1 MSFTTPILLA
11 MGILFISTFIR
22 SAIGF
27 GDALV
32 AMPLLAMALDIQTAT
47 PLVAFA
53 ASTIALTIL
62 LKNWRSVDIRSAWR
76 LILLSLV
83 GIPFGLVLLK
93 VAPAYMVKAV
103 LGVLLILYGLY
114 SLITPRL
121 PEIQSEKSA
130 YIFGFIAGVLG
141 GAYNTNGP
149 PIVMYGL
156 LRRWPPESFRA
167 TLQCYFLFTGLLISA
182 GRVMDASGVAD
193 LSVLDSHHN
202 ARDFRGRQNQQ
213 SYLEGFLQ
221 PDCLRLSYRDRR
233 ALPYSLGAGK
243 KRIAVANEPRRSVEA
258 A

>member
-1 MSFTTPILLA
+1 MNLTTPILLA
-11 MGILFISTFIR
+11 ISILFVSTLIR

-32 AMPLLAMALDIQTAT
+32 AMPLLAMALGIQTAT

-62 LKNWRSVDIRSAWR
+62 LKSWRSVDIRSAWR

-93 VAPAYMVKAV
+93 VAPEYMVKAI
-103 LGVLLILYGLY
+103 LGALLILYGIY

-121 PEIQSEKSA
+121 PVIQSEKSA

-182 GRVMDASGVAD
+182 GHGLAG
-193 LSVLDSHHN
+193 LWTPLVLQIYLYSIPIIMLAIFAGDKINNHISK
-202 ARDFRGRQNQQ
+202 DFFSRIV
-213 SYLEGFLQ
+213 YAFLIVIG
-221 PDCLRLSYRDRR
+221 
-233 ALPYSLGAGK
+233 ALFIIS
-243 KRIAVANEPRRSVEA
+243 
-258 A
+258 